1 MISTRAELKEWLNYE
16 RSKYGCYY
24 GVKGIMKYVAGEE
37 TAVIWHFQ
45 KRMRITEYYY
55 NTHKRLLYLQSL
67 YRFNHLRNKFSFLFR
82 LNTCGKGL
90 KIMHLGPILLN
101 KNVRIGDNCSIH
113 INTAFVAQGV
123 SNEVPTLGDGV
134 VVGVGAVL
142 MGGIHIANNV
152 AIGANAVVNKD
163 VLEEN
168 IAVAGVPAKK
178 ISNSGRLEWNKK
190 QII

>member
-1 MISTRAELKEWLNYE
+1 MISTRAELKEWLYYE
-16 RSKYGCYY
+16 RSKSGCYY

-67 YRFNHLRNKFSFLFR
+67 YRFNHLRNKFSFLFH